1 MKKGFTLIETLA
13 VLSIIGIL
21 ITVSA
26 VTYNRAWRN
35 NQIDIAESDLREM
48 ASAFS
53 SYIIDYG
60 NIIVTDDM
68 NYEAVLEETVGLLNR
83 QYLTYELEVEK
94 IAEDRR
100 SVRLRTKV
108 KADPWK
114 HRYEINIYTYDGPDK
129 ESVSGLVV
137 ISSYGIDGTSQRA
150 LYQEDAYGDDIIAI
164 VEPRV

>member
-26 VTYNRAWRN
+26 VTYNRAWQN

-48 ASAFS
+48 AAAFS

-60 NIIVTDDM
+60 NIILTDDM
-68 NYEAVLEETVGLLNR
+68 NYASALAETVERLNR
-83 QYLTYELEVEK
+83 QYLTYELEIEK
-94 IAEDRR
+94 IAEDQR

-129 ESVSGLVV
+129 ESVSGLIV

-150 LYQEDAYGDDIIAI
+150 FYQEDHYGDDIIAI
-164 VEPRV
+164 VEPRA